1 MARHPLQAQ
10 YERVSRQRALLS
22 AQAVLLGWTKLDTL
36 DAYLTHEDELVVI
49 DKELRRYSTT
59 DEAETLISPDV
70 PVGAEGKAIVTPAD
84 VPAAEFGPRW
94 QAMRAKIS
102 YALQDDV
109 GALDLSTADRAKALE
124 NMELLAASLLR
135 AVQVL
140 REHDGPDWRESIGL
154 DHA

>member
-1 MARHPLQAQ
+1 MARHPKQSE

-94 QAMRAKIS
+94 QKLLPIIS
-102 YALQDDV
+102 KELD
-109 GALDLSTADRAKALE
+109 GGSLDLSTADRAKALE

-140 REHDGPDWRESIGL
+140 REHDGPDWREAIGL
-154 DHA
+154 

>member
-1 MARHPLQAQ
+1 MSRSVKAAQ
-10 YERVSRQRALLS
+10 YERTSRLRRTYDV
-22 AQAVLLGWTKLDTL
+22 QANMLGWTKLDVL
-36 DAYLTHEDELVVI
+36 AAY
-49 DKELRRYSTT
+49 TT
-59 DEAETLISPDV
+59 DDDDLIVFDKDERRLSGAALPLSAETENV
-70 PVGAEGKAIVTPAD
+70 AAHVIVTPAD

-140 REHDGPDWRESIGL
+140 REHDGPDWREAIGL
-154 DHA
+154 